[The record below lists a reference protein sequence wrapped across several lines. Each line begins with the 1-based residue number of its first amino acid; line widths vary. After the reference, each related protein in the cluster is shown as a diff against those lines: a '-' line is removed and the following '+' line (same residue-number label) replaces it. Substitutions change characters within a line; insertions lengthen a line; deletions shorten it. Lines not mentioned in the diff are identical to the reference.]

1 MLTALMSNL
10 EPIDKVIV
18 TIVTVALVVLIH
30 AVAYTAAQGS
40 LRTQRLMLCRGA
52 DLLAVGA
59 ALFVLRVW
67 TL

>member
-10 EPIDKVIV
+10 EAIDKVIV
-18 TIVTVALVVLIH
+18 TIVTVALVGLIH

-40 LRTQRLMLCRGA
+40 LRTPRIMLGRAA

-59 ALFVLRVW
+59 ALFVIRVW